1 MNIVAEFAQ
10 MQNSEWLDAKM
21 WLDDSASVSELT
33 KCKVLCY
40 VMKVPY
46 FNSKFSLIIVLI
58 VCSRMILVVVGLVF
72 RTVCNMPRVFSV
84 LSRER
89 LADRR
94 YLF

>member
-1 MNIVAEFAQ
+1 MSQQMSSRMSRDERDLENLSTVVRPMNIVAEFAQ

-58 VCSRMILVVVGLVF
+58 VCSRYWL
-72 RTVCNMPRVFSV
+72 
-84 LSRER
+84 
-89 LADRR
+89 
-94 YLF
+94 